1 MEKITVSVG
10 AYGERETESRFG
22 KSFDIN
28 TLRKP
33 LKMTATLKRRALKK
47 KPAQNPPER
56 AYEPSPSICPDQQI
70 TPGYDGTTST

>member
-1 MEKITVSVG
+1 MEKSNISAG
-10 AYGERETESRFG
+10 AHGEREIQSRLG

-47 KPAQNPPER
+47 KPTPNQPER
-56 AYEPSPSICPDQQI
+56 TCEQ
-70 TPGYDGTTST
+70 